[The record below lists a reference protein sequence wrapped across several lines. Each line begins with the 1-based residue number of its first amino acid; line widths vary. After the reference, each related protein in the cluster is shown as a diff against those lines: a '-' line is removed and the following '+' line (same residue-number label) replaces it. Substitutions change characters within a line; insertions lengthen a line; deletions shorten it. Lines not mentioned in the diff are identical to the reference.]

1 MSYDELDLEHAENE
15 MDLIALKSAH
25 SDPSLHS
32 KLVLGLSGLLTIG
45 GIAVA
50 IPTGGLSIMM
60 TAAGLA
66 LLANEMQN
74 MVTDIRI
81 APEVRARVQ
90 ALMNRN
96 KELWDEVRRRRQP

>member
-1 MSYDELDLEHAENE
+1 MSDDELDLEHAENQI
-15 MDLIALKSAH
+15 DLLELKSAY
-25 SDPSLHS
+25 SEPSLYS
-32 KLVLGLSGLLTIG
+32 KLVLGFSGLLTIG
-45 GIAVA
+45 GIAAA
-50 IPTGGLSIMM
+50 IPTGGLSIVM

-74 MVTDIRI
+74 MVNDIRI

-96 KELWDEVRRRRQP
+96 KELWDEVRRRRP